1 MIKQGHID
9 GRVQKAFD
17 NKVKSLKKQFVS
29 SDNQFF
35 PLDKTTGFL
44 DITTENPI
52 DQEFYRA
59 TFAKVS
65 VAVPDID
72 ESINQNKI
80 VRQPISLSSYMNG
93 PGQNSIIDTDK
104 DFYKYNKNSG
114 PLSFNQ
120 RSGEKPQQGGD
131 NRFRGHSGIKSIKA
145 AQQEFYTYQ
154 YTIEW
159 ECPDPVYFDK
169 VFEPAFL
176 KLGAAIT
183 LEFGY
188 GDNLAEVKIPPI
200 TIEDMERYL
209 KSQKLSST
217 PETIRERNLRAPG
230 TYYCDIGTITKFDY
244 KLTEGGGYAGSLIAL
259 SMGSSPLLETN
270 DVGDVSDN
278 SNDVRRQ
285 INNLSNFDKL
295 SRELFNEKGDAL
307 TEEQQTEVFKSI
319 IQSSTDVKTLLT
331 SGITFNAV
339 MKNID
344 KVLDKYFEINGVEE
358 TIYTGERYYTESKN
372 IFGEEVGGAR
382 QFNFKNE
389 PPVIKNKFKD
399 GAMYFDF
406 EVGTILGSIAA
417 AYESLQTGTASV
429 VGGVTGIGLDTNTA
443 LLNWLN
449 GKIEAFGKGASFND
463 EYTKNTKLRRR
474 YHMSWGFF
482 EDIIL
487 GSFFELKANVTED
500 SDGQYIQRIRSVSEQ
515 LGIVEDNIGVPV
527 VGDADTGETLSSLQ
541 SNKCISSEHL
551 YSLGLDKV
559 MLPGKTHS
567 LLLDP
572 LSRLEPEQKSQV
584 SSIYSAEQLR
594 TLDVIRTIYKM
605 FDDYYNSFNIGD
617 KGSIRNMVFPVELY
631 KTHFENSS
639 SLRQSLVDFWNDVSS
654 MYGGYWRFAVGQ
666 SPEDNLTIG
675 VSDLRLA
682 PPNPDEI
689 TNDEDLQTEN
699 EKQLAKINKCY
710 VFNLYSE
717 DSIIK
722 SFDLSLDISSE
733 QAVLARYGKSKG
745 DKPKGKTTSLSDLSV
760 EAWNLLHQSPT
771 AKDLEQK
778 GITLEKYQTFL
789 ELQPEILKDLSY
801 PSETGKSRAY
811 VTGDYKQTKPNLPA
825 PVRERNEDGI
835 TWKDIP
841 EIDEDTA
848 QELEKIDN
856 DFSSLYKGI
865 GIYDKNGNMSSFFK
879 QTMLYLLNTAKIIG
893 SGSIITTHPILMPVS
908 ISMSLDGIGGLRVGD
923 MFKVDY
929 LPKPYREH
937 TYFIITKVDHS
948 VAQSGWS
955 TDIEAIMQMIPE
967 SYFKANPNKAISA
980 QAEDLIE
987 LFSFEKLNFEDII
1000 SNIDDTNDSKLSEM
1014 IDGITKKIDTADE
1027 IIRFLESGGTQ
1038 GRVPGSMIKIAKTAS
1053 PIFVLGLAAS
1063 GQSINIPKGYEKTI
1077 NDGFSQLESIRKTID
1092 SDFRKIK
1099 QLTNN
1104 ISVFKQTV
1112 DDIEKNVDN
1121 AYTRITFFLDDYD
1134 LGKQAARA
1142 AFNLAQSRSRTGVV
1156 F

>member
-1 MIKQGHID
+1 MIKQRHID

-17 NKVKSLKKQFVS
+17 NKVKSLKKQFLS
-29 SDNQFF
+29 SDSQFF

-104 DFYKYNKNSG
+104 DFYKYNKNSS

-209 KSQKLSST
+209 SNQKLSST

-259 SMGSSPLLETN
+259 SMGASPLLETN

-278 SNDVRRQ
+278 SNDVRRK
-285 INNLSNFDKL
+285 INDLSNFDKL
-295 SRELFNEKGDAL
+295 SRELFGRDAGNL
-307 TEEQQTEVFKSI
+307 TEEQQTKVFKSI

-344 KVLDKYFEINGVEE
+344 KVLDKYFEINGVGDDIAPS
-358 TIYTGERYYTESKN
+358 TQYYTKYSDIYDIEIEDERPLVKY
-372 IFGEEVGGAR
+372 
-382 QFNFKNE
+382 
-389 PPVIKNKFKD
+389 KFKD

-406 EVGTILGSIAA
+406 EVGTLASSVISFYKSVQGKAGDILPGI
-417 AYESLQTGTASV
+417 GDV
-429 VGGVTGIGLDTNTA
+429 VGDTNIA
-443 LLNWLN
+443 IVEKLENY
-449 GKIEAFGKGASFND
+449 FGFEDAEGVQFND
-463 EYTKNTKLRRR
+463 GYKANEKLRKR

-515 LGIVEDNIGVPV
+515 LGIVDDNIGVPV
-527 VGDADTGETLSSLQ
+527 VGDADTGETLSSIQ

-594 TLDVIRTIYKM
+594 TLDVIKTIYEL
-605 FDDYYNSFNIGD
+605 FDSQYNSFNIGD

-666 SPEDNLTIG
+666 SPEDNVTIG

-699 EKQLAKINKCY
+699 QKQLAKINKCY

-722 SFDLSLDISSE
+722 SFDLSLDMSSE

-745 DKPKGKTTSLSDLSV
+745 DKPKGKLSSLSDLSV

-771 AKDLEQK
+771 AKELEEK
-778 GITLEKYQTFL
+778 GITLEEYQKFL

-801 PSETGKSRAY
+801 TSETGKSRAY

-893 SGSIITTHPILMPVS
+893 SGSIITTHPILMPIS

-967 SYFKANPNKAISA
+967 SYFKANSNKAISA
-980 QAEDLIE
+980 QAEDLIK
-987 LFSFEKLNFEDII
+987 LFKFEKLNYEDIV
-1000 SNIDDTNDSKLSEM
+1000 SNIDDISNSRLSEI
-1014 IDGITKKIDTADE
+1014 IDGVKRKIDTANDILAYLSSGGKTGNVPNTAVRIKSTGVALFDLALFQTGTKLDIPLSQAQ
-1027 IIRFLESGGTQ
+1027 IIESG
-1038 GRVPGSMIKIAKTAS
+1038 
-1053 PIFVLGLAAS
+1053 F
-1063 GQSINIPKGYEKTI
+1063 
-1077 NDGFSQLESIRKTID
+1077 
-1092 SDFRKIK
+1092 K
-1099 QLTNN
+1099 QLLKIRQDLLEDLTDLMKL
-1104 ISVFKQTV
+1104 IGSVEVMQQTL
-1112 DDIEKNVDN
+1112 DDIGNNVKDAYTKITDFLNKVDN
-1121 AYTRITFFLDDYD
+1121 AVKAVQKATKDTLQGSIR
-1134 LGKQAARA
+1134 
-1142 AFNLAQSRSRTGVV
+1142 
-1156 F
+1156 

>member
-1 MIKQGHID
+1 MIKQRHID

-17 NKVKSLKKQFVS
+17 NKVKALKKQNSLGKSYFKS
-29 SDNQFF
+29 EPEAFLSTLELTNFN
-35 PLDKTTGFL
+35 PLDS
-44 DITTENPI
+44 
-52 DQEFYRA
+52 EFYRS

-80 VRQPISLSSYMNG
+80 VRQPISLSSYM
-93 PGQNSIIDTDK
+93 SSDTQ
-104 DFYKYNKNSG
+104 SG
-114 PLSFNQ
+114 LSKVIEQAGVEGFQPQ
-120 RSGEKPQQGGD
+120 RALTFFQGHFQGFDEK

-176 KLGAAIT
+176 KLGAAIS

-188 GDNLAEVKIPPI
+188 GDNYGQVSIPDI

-209 KSQKLSST
+209 SNQKLSST

-244 KLTEGGGYAGSLIAL
+244 KLTEGGGYAGSLIAI

-295 SRELFNEKGDAL
+295 SRELFNERGEAL
-307 TEEQQTEVFKSI
+307 TEEQQAKVFESI

-344 KVLDKYFEINGVEE
+344 KVLEKYFEINGVEE

-406 EVGTILGSIAA
+406 EVGTILGSVAT
-417 AYESLQTGTASV
+417 AYESLQTGAASV

-449 GKIEAFGKGASFND
+449 GKIEAFGEGASFND

-474 YHMSWGFF
+474 FHMSWGFF

-500 SDGQYIQRIRSVSEQ
+500 SDGQYIQRIRSV
-515 LGIVEDNIGVPV
+515 EDVFTEELVMGFPFYQ
-527 VGDADTGETLSSLQ
+527 TE

-572 LSRLEPEQKSQV
+572 LSRLKPEQKSQV

-605 FDDYYNSFNIGD
+605 FDDYYVPFSIGD
-617 KGSIRNMVFPVELY
+617 KGSIRDMVFPVELY

-666 SPEDNLTIG
+666 SPEDNVTIG

-722 SFDLSLDISSE
+722 SFDLSLDMSSE

-745 DKPKGKTTSLSDLSV
+745 DKPKGKLSSLSDLSV
-760 EAWNLLHQSPT
+760 EAWNLLHQAPT
-771 AKDLEQK
+771 AKELEQK
-778 GITLEKYQTFL
+778 GITLEKYQKFL

-801 PSETGKSRAY
+801 PSETGKARAY
-811 VTGDYKQTKPNLPA
+811 IDSNYDVQRVLKNQGI
-825 PVRERNEDGI
+825 PVSVDDRNDDGI

-841 EIDEDTA
+841 EIEEDTA

-893 SGSIITTHPILMPVS
+893 SGSIITTHPILMPIS

-937 TYFIITKVDHS
+937 TYFVITKVDHS

-967 SYFKANPNKAISA
+967 SYFKANPNKAITA
-980 QAEDLIE
+980 QAEKLIE
-987 LFSFEKLNFEDII
+987 LFSFEKLNFEDIV
-1000 SNIDDTNDSKLSEM
+1000 SNIDNTNDSKLSEV
-1014 IDGITKKIDTADE
+1014 IDGITKKIDTASE
-1027 IIRFLESGGTQ
+1027 IINFLESGGTQ
-1038 GRVPGSMIKIAKTAS
+1038 GRVPGSMIKITTTTL
-1053 PIFVLGLAAS
+1053 PIFDLALLAS

-1077 NDGFSQLESIRKTID
+1077 NSGFSQLESIRKTID
-1092 SDFRKIK
+1092 SDFRKLK

-1104 ISVFKQTV
+1104 LPVFKQTV
-1112 DDIEKNVDN
+1112 DDIQSNVDN
-1121 AYTRITFFLDDYD
+1121 AYSRITFFLDEYD
-1134 LGKQAARA
+1134 LGKRAARA
-1142 AFNLAQSRSRTGVV
+1142 AFNAAQNRSRTGVV
-1156 F
+1156 L